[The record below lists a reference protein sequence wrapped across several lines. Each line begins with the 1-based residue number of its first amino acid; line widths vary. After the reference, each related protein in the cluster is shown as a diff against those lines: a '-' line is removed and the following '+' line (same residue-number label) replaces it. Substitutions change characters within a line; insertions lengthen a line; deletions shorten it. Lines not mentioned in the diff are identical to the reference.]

1 MLVFRNSRLSQDV
14 GCGYCQPCPSGV
26 NIPECFA
33 LFNSIP
39 LFAEKRQA
47 SLLYVLRM
55 GDILGGRSGYASL
68 CSHCR
73 DCVQKC
79 PQDLDVPTLLEQA
92 VSEFE
97 GDGLKEGEAMARSL
111 FAK

>member
-1 MLVFRNSRLSQDV
+1 MLVFRNGRLSQDI
-14 GCGYCQPCPSGV
+14 GCGYCQPCPTGV
-26 NIPECFA
+26 NIPESFA
-33 LFNSIP
+33 LFNSFP

-47 SLLYVLRM
+47 AFLQVLRV
-55 GDILGGRSGYASL
+55 GGILGGGSGYASL

-79 PQDLDVPTLLEQA
+79 PQDLEVRTLLEQA

-97 GDGLKEGEAMARSL
+97 GDGLKEREANPA
-111 FAK
+111 